1 MLRSFTFALSCAAL
15 AFATTAANAQ
25 SDALPDPP
33 EFPDENLP
41 LDPDQAVLGKFLFWE
56 EQIGGDNTVA
66 CGTCHIHEAGG
77 SDPRANDADSIHP
90 GFDGIFGTDDDVRG
104 SKGVVSFDQVAKSIV
119 FEPTFFPNVQV
130 TGRKTPP
137 TINAAHFTSTGV
149 FWDGR
154 AEGEFTDPQSG
165 QVAILFAGALES
177 QAVGPPLSD
186 VEMSGVNQ
194 GWDQIVAELETAT
207 PMALASNLPTDMSDF
222 LAVNPT
228 YPDMF
233 EAAYGDDEINS
244 ERIAFAI
251 ANYERTLISDNTD
264 LDSFLDGNPATPL
277 VTAGLDLF
285 NGDANC
291 ASCHTLPFTSDLSFH
306 NIGLRPDVEDIGL
319 EATTGSPFDRAKFK
333 TPNIRNAALR
343 EPLFHNG
350 SRTIEE
356 LVDFYIDGGDFNTE
370 GNLDPLM
377 LDLNGVIDATER
389 QTLIDF
395 LTIAVTDPDVI
406 NNVHPFTRPTLGSE
420 AAAFNTIYGVP
431 TLDSQGEEAIPL
443 AHVPGNV
450 GHQEFMIGVHNA
462 RPNQPAS
469 LMFAFEQ
476 DPNGTLF
483 KDPAFPVN
491 VNLIVSSIFLFMN
504 TATDANGVAS
514 INLPLPK
521 DPALQGLT
529 VYAQWVVKDPMV
541 PGRIYTSKGIEI
553 PFF

>member
-1 MLRSFTFALSCAAL
+1 MFRSFAL
-15 AFATTAANAQ
+15 AVTCAVVAFAAPTVNAQ
-25 SDALPDPP
+25 SDSLPDPP
-33 EFPDENLP
+33 EFPDENITLGA
-41 LDPDQAVLGKFLFWE
+41 DQEMLGKFLFWE
-56 EQIGGDNTVA
+56 EQMGGDNTMA

-77 SDPRANDADSIHP
+77 SDPRANDADSVHP
-90 GFDGIFGTDDDVRG
+90 GADGIFGNDDDVRG
-104 SKGVVSFDQVAKSIV
+104 SKGVVAFDQTAKSIL

-130 TGRKTPP
+130 TGRKTPSS
-137 TINAAHFTSTGV
+137 INAAHFTSTGV

-154 AEGEFTDPQSG
+154 AGGEYTDPQSG
-165 QVAILFAGALES
+165 LIEIFFAGALES

-186 VEMSGVNQ
+186 VEMGGVAQTWN
-194 GWDQIVAELETAT
+194 DIVAELETAT
-207 PMALASNLPTDMSDF
+207 PMALASNLPPDMQDF
-222 LAVNPT
+222 LDNNPS

-233 EAAYGDDEINS
+233 DTVYGDDTINS
-244 ERIAFAI
+244 KRIAFAI

-285 NGDANC
+285 NGKANC
-291 ASCHTLPFTSDLSFH
+291 TSCHTLPFTSDLSFH

-350 SRTIEE
+350 STTVEE
-356 LVDFYIDGGDFNTE
+356 LIDFYIRGGDFDSE
-370 GNLDPLM
+370 GNLDPL
-377 LDLNGVIDATER
+377 LLNLEGVIDETER

-395 LTIAVTDPDVI
+395 VTIAVTDQDVI
-406 NNVHPFTRPTLGSE
+406 NNVFPFTRPTLGSE

-431 TLDSQGEEAIPL
+431 TLDSQGEEALAL
-443 AHVPGNV
+443 AHIPANI
-450 GHQEFMIGVHNA
+450 GHDNFMVGVHNA

-469 LMFAFEQ
+469 LILAFEP
-476 DPNGTLF
+476 DPAGTIF
-483 KDPAFPVN
+483 KDPAYPVHVN
-491 VNLIVSSIFLFMN
+491 VIVSSIFLFLN

-514 INLPLPK
+514 ISLPLPK
-521 DPALQGLT
+521 DPVLQGLDI
-529 VYAQWVVKDPMV
+529 YGMWVVKDPMV

-553 PFF
+553 PLF